1 MSTLERAIAIAADA
15 HAGQTDKAGEQYIL
29 HPLRVMLAMENDLE
43 RIVAVLHDVV
53 EDSDITLEDLR
64 AEGFSDDALAAI
76 DALSKREGESK
87 MDAAARAKR
96 NPLALR
102 VKLADNADNQDMIRI
117 SNPTEEDFARIEEY
131 RRVRAFLLAP

>member
-1 MSTLERAIAIAADA
+1 VSTLERAIAIAAQA
-15 HAGQTDKAGEQYIL
+15 HADQIDKAGEHYIL
-29 HPLRVMLAMENDLE
+29 HPLRVMLAMETDLE
-43 RIVAVLHDVV
+43 RIVAILHDVV
-53 EDSDITLEDLR
+53 EDSGITLENLR
-64 AEGFSDDALAAI
+64 AEGFSEDALAAI

-96 NPLALR
+96 DPLALR
-102 VKLADNADNQDMIRI
+102 VKLADNADNQDMIRA